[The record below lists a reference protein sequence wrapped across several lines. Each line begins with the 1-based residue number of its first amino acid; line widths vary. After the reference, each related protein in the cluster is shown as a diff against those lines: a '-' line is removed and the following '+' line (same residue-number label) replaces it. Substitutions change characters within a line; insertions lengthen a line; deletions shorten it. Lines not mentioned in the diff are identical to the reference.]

1 MNVKKDIII
10 MYFRIDE
17 GKNSI
22 ENREI
27 NRKNNYTTL
36 LMDVMLKIYVKE
48 REN

>member
-1 MNVKKDIII
+1 MNVKKAIIS

-17 GKNSI
+17 GENSI
-22 ENREI
+22 ESREI
-27 NRKNNYTTL
+27 NRKKNYTTL

>member
-1 MNVKKDIII
+1 MNVEKGLII

-22 ENREI
+22 KSREI
-27 NRKNNYTTL
+27 NRKKNYTTL